1 MNTNSSHHN
10 YPHSQRG
17 LFTKKYFLIIS
28 CLVIICLILLQ
39 LYETENEE
47 DFLFQDASI
56 SNNEQLQLHDLNS
69 QLALLKLSNNR
80 NNYSDA
86 KQNEL
91 LINDPTNNS
100 TSRTQ
105 KGMGG
110 LLILSNLADQNGSE
124 LSQDRSIQQQWP
136 MIAPLVQENAV
147 EYPISSHFGYRLD
160 PMSHL
165 PAIHHGVDFLAP
177 VGTPIIATADGMI
190 IKSGQIDGYGLSL
203 EIQHAHGFKSKY
215 AHASLLQVKVG
226 DEVKQG
232 QVIAFVGNSGR
243 STGAHLHYE
252 ILISNKPV
260 DPIKLLK

>member
-1 MNTNSSHHN
+1 MKTHSSLSQNS
-10 YPHSQRG
+10 HSQSG
-17 LFTKKYFLIIS
+17 LMTKKYSLFIGCLMLI
-28 CLVIICLILLQ
+28 CMIILQ
-39 LYETENEE
+39 LMDSSNEE
-47 DFLFQDASI
+47 DFLFHDASI

-69 QLALLKLSNNR
+69 QLALLKISNKRANKL
-80 NNYSDA
+80 DTT
-86 KQNEL
+86 QNDS
-91 LINDPTNNS
+91 LIHNPTNTLNNS
-100 TSRTQ
+100 Q

-110 LLILSNLADQNGSE
+110 LLILSNLADQNVST
-124 LSQDRSIQQQWP
+124 LSQESSIQQQWP

-160 PMSHL
+160 PMNHL

-190 IKSGQIDGYGLSL
+190 IKSGQTDGYGLSL